1 MWWSVNSR
9 TRLVGR
15 ERELTT
21 VRRLLRRHRLV
32 TLAGPGGAGKSRL
45 AAELCPSGPVV
56 ELESV
61 YRPDLLWHVIAFS
74 LNVWE
79 EPGSP
84 LHATV
89 VRALAGHRLLVLDNC
104 EHLIREAASA
114 VAELLAR
121 CPRLRVLVTSR
132 EPLDLAA

>member
-1 MWWSVNSR
+1 MWSSVHAR

-15 ERELTT
+15 ERELST
-21 VRRLLRRHRLV
+21 VRRLLRKHRLV

-45 AAELCPSGPVV
+45 AAELFPAEPGTAVV

-61 YRPDLLWHVIAFS
+61 RRPDLLWHVVAFA

-84 LHATV
+84 LAK
-89 VRALAGHRLLVLDNC
+89 
-104 EHLIREAASA
+104 
-114 VAELLAR
+114 
-121 CPRLRVLVTSR
+121 
-132 EPLDLAA
+132 